1 MFGKVLPKNSRAI
14 WGGMHVLIRRC
25 FKCTRKLPKH
35 CETRRN
41 SLKAHACSLQWCK
54 ASCGCIP
61 HEEHSGRSIDVA
73 QHELPMHEGIRPLS
87 SATIHQH
94 CSKAANLVL
103 ERASLQG
110 KTSMDRST
118 QATLSIYNTLI
129 YVSHLQSIHTALL
142 ETSISLLNATT
153 RVIVIE
159 FGTIA

>member
-1 MFGKVLPKNSRAI
+1 M
-14 WGGMHVLIRRC
+14 
-25 FKCTRKLPKH
+25 
-35 CETRRN
+35 
-41 SLKAHACSLQWCK
+41 
-54 ASCGCIP
+54 
-61 HEEHSGRSIDVA
+61 A

-142 ETSISLLNATT
+142 ETSISLLSATT
-153 RVIVIE
+153 HVIVIE